1 MRTGQNKQRISV
13 LRTMIHLSIP
23 TIIEQVLETVVQ
35 YVDTAMV
42 GHLGEQATAA
52 VSVTTT
58 INWLIHSLMSAF
70 GVGIL
75 AMTARAVGEKNKKL
89 TGKLAVLTV
98 WLVLILGAIEGTGA
112 VLLSPYIPVWM
123 GAAPG
128 VREDAALFFTITS
141 IPMIFRAGSVI
152 FGAAVRAS
160 GDTKTP
166 MVVNVFVNGINIVL
180 NYWLIYTE
188 GLGVLGAAAASAVSY
203 TFGGISMFYIF
214 KKKSVFSW
222 RKEKRIPDMAVLRR
236 CFRISIPVMMTNT
249 ASCLGQIM
257 FTGLVSGMGTSVFAA
272 HSIAVTAE
280 TIFYIPGYGMST
292 AVSAMVGYSIGERSR
307 EKFDVLWKQAVCLT
321 MILMCAAGAVLYFV
335 SDALMGIFTPSP
347 QVVSLGAQMLRIVAV
362 SEPFFGLMIIMQ
374 GIYNGLGKTGYA
386 FFVETGSMWGIRI
399 LLSLLCVKVW
409 QLGLGAVW
417 YCMIADNITKA
428 VLYMIRFLVPGK
440 REKLWKQA
448 FH

>member
-128 VREDAALFFTITS
+128 VREDAALYFTITS
-141 IPMIFRAGSVI
+141 IPMIFRG
-152 FGAAVRAS
+152 RKCDLWS
-160 GDTKTP
+160 GCP
-166 MVVNVFVNGINIVL
+166 
-180 NYWLIYTE
+180 
-188 GLGVLGAAAASAVSY
+188 
-203 TFGGISMFYIF
+203 
-214 KKKSVFSW
+214 
-222 RKEKRIPDMAVLRR
+222 
-236 CFRISIPVMMTNT
+236 C
-249 ASCLGQIM
+249 
-257 FTGLVSGMGTSVFAA
+257 
-272 HSIAVTAE
+272 
-280 TIFYIPGYGMST
+280 
-292 AVSAMVGYSIGERSR
+292 
-307 EKFDVLWKQAVCLT
+307 
-321 MILMCAAGAVLYFV
+321 
-335 SDALMGIFTPSP
+335 
-347 QVVSLGAQMLRIVAV
+347 
-362 SEPFFGLMIIMQ
+362 
-374 GIYNGLGKTGYA
+374 
-386 FFVETGSMWGIRI
+386 IR
-399 LLSLLCVKVW
+399 
-409 QLGLGAVW
+409 
-417 YCMIADNITKA
+417 
-428 VLYMIRFLVPGK
+428 
-440 REKLWKQA
+440 
-448 FH
+448 